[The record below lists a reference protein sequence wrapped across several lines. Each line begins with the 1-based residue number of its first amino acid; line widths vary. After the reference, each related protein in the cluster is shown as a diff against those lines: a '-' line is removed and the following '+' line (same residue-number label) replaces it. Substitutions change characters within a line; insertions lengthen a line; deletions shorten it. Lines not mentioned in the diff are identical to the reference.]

1 MGYGKWLRLQRDV
14 ANDAVGSVGYPR
26 RIALGGIF
34 PRGVRYYV
42 IKITQLG
49 VNEIELLGFKDSLF
63 FRLGSFGCHIVAR
76 VFTLACADEH
86 LLRNLESLVAV
97 Q

>member
-1 MGYGKWLRLQRDV
+1 MRGRAATAEEKSAVSDGRKRQPKVQYGK
-14 ANDAVGSVGYPR
+14 
-26 RIALGGIF
+26 
-34 PRGVRYYV
+34 
-42 IKITQLG
+42 IKLKK
-49 VNEIELLGFKDSLF
+49 KDS
-63 FRLGSFGCHIVAR
+63 GVAKTIAR

>member
-1 MGYGKWLRLQRDV
+1 MSDRVAVAKRKNAVSGGRKRQPKVQYGK
-14 ANDAVGSVGYPR
+14 
-26 RIALGGIF
+26 
-34 PRGVRYYV
+34 
-42 IKITQLG
+42 IT
-49 VNEIELLGFKDSLF
+49 VKKTAESPKT
-63 FRLGSFGCHIVAR
+63 VAR

>member
-1 MGYGKWLRLQRDV
+1 MRGRAAAAEEKSAVSGGRKRQPKVQYGK
-14 ANDAVGSVGYPR
+14 
-26 RIALGGIF
+26 
-34 PRGVRYYV
+34 
-42 IKITQLG
+42 
-49 VNEIELLGFKDSLF
+49 NEIKKDS
-63 FRLGSFGCHIVAR
+63 GVAKTVAR

>member
-1 MGYGKWLRLQRDV
+1 MRGRAATAEGKNAVSGGRKRQPKVQYGKITIKRDSGV
-14 ANDAVGSVGYPR
+14 A
-26 RIALGGIF
+26 
-34 PRGVRYYV
+34 
-42 IKITQLG
+42 KT
-49 VNEIELLGFKDSLF
+49 
-63 FRLGSFGCHIVAR
+63 VAR

>member
-1 MGYGKWLRLQRDV
+1 MGDRGAVNKADSDELVADWGLKWAIGSRLRKEKTRFP
-14 ANDAVGSVGYPR
+14 AAENDSRKYSTE
-26 RIALGGIF
+26 
-34 PRGVRYYV
+34 
-42 IKITQLG
+42 KITVKRNSG
-49 VNEIELLGFKDSLF
+49 VAKT
-63 FRLGSFGCHIVAR
+63 VAR

>member
-1 MGYGKWLRLQRDV
+1 MMVQVLGLLFLLHLTQDIQRALDADTTDISVVKLLTDQLRKIKMEKLQ
-14 ANDAVGSVGYPR
+14 
-26 RIALGGIF
+26 LE
-34 PRGVRYYV
+34 
-42 IKITQLG
+42 
-49 VNEIELLGFKDSLF
+49 NEKMVKEQDHRWQG
-63 FRLGSFGCHIVAR
+63 VAR

>member
-1 MGYGKWLRLQRDV
+1 MGDWIAVNKADSDELVAGWGMKSAIGSRLRKEKTRFPAAENDSRKYSTEKIIVKRNSRV
-14 ANDAVGSVGYPR
+14 A
-26 RIALGGIF
+26 
-34 PRGVRYYV
+34 
-42 IKITQLG
+42 KT
-49 VNEIELLGFKDSLF
+49 
-63 FRLGSFGCHIVAR
+63 VAR

>member
-1 MGYGKWLRLQRDV
+1 MADSGGLVAGYGLKC
-14 ANDAVGSVGYPR
+14 AVGPR
-26 RIALGGIF
+26 LRKKKKCGFRRPKTTAEST
-34 PRGVRYYV
+34 VR
-42 IKITQLG
+42 KNKLT
-49 VNEIELLGFKDSLF
+49 KDS
-63 FRLGSFGCHIVAR
+63 GVAKTVAR

>member
-1 MGYGKWLRLQRDV
+1 MHGRAATVEEKS
-14 ANDAVGSVGYPR
+14 AVSGSRKRQPKVQYR
-26 RIALGGIF
+26 KNK
-34 PRGVRYYV
+34 
-42 IKITQLG
+42 IK
-49 VNEIELLGFKDSLF
+49 KDS
-63 FRLGSFGCHIVAR
+63 GVAKTVAR

>member
-1 MGYGKWLRLQRDV
+1 MRGRAAAAEIKNVVSGGRK
-14 ANDAVGSVGYPR
+14 R
-26 RIALGGIF
+26 R
-34 PRGVRYYV
+34 PKVQYEK
-42 IKITQLG
+42 IKLKKTVESPKTI
-49 VNEIELLGFKDSLF
+49 
-63 FRLGSFGCHIVAR
+63 AR

>member
-1 MGYGKWLRLQRDV
+1 MVTGLGLKGTIGSQLRKEKTRLPAAENDSRKYSTKRKTNNKIDSGV
-14 ANDAVGSVGYPR
+14 A
-26 RIALGGIF
+26 
-34 PRGVRYYV
+34 
-42 IKITQLG
+42 KT
-49 VNEIELLGFKDSLF
+49 
-63 FRLGSFGCHIVAR
+63 VAR